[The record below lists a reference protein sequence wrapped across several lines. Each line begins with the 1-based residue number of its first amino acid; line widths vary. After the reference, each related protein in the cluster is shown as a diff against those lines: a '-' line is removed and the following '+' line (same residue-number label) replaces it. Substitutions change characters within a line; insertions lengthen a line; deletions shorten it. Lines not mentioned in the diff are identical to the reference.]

1 MRIKTSLLTNAAVL
15 ALFAG
20 GPALAETA
28 PGDQANAAAPAKAE
42 AEQPVDIVVTGSARA
57 QRRFD
62 VSYAVNSLSSDDIKK
77 LAPQSMAQL
86 LSVVPGIQVES
97 TGGEVQNI
105 TRVRGIPTD
114 RGYLYFQQ
122 DGLPLF
128 HDLDGYFFNAGDGM
142 NRPDL
147 MTQRVEVVRGGP
159 APIYASG
166 AAAIA
171 NVITRT
177 GSDKPQG
184 EAQVTVGTT
193 GLYRLDA
200 YQSGPL
206 GHDTYYAV
214 GGFLRQND
222 GYRDAG
228 FPPRSDGKPA
238 SR

>member
-1 MRIKTSLLTNAAVL
+1 
-15 ALFAG
+15 
-20 GPALAETA
+20 
-28 PGDQANAAAPAKAE
+28 
-42 AEQPVDIVVTGSARA
+42 
-57 QRRFD
+57 
-62 VSYAVNSLSSDDIKK
+62 
-77 LAPQSMAQL
+77 
-86 LSVVPGIQVES
+86 
-97 TGGEVQNI
+97 I

-142 NRPDL
+142 NRNDL
-147 MTQRVEVVRGGP
+147 MTQRIEVVRGGP

-177 GSDKPQG
+177 GTDTPHG
-184 EAQVTVGTT
+184 EAKLTVGTT

-206 GHDTYYAV
+206 GHDTYY
-214 GGFLRQND
+214 
-222 GYRDAG
+222 
-228 FPPRSDGKPA
+228 
-238 SR
+238 